1 MSFGLNSFIFP
12 DIFYIFA
19 LYYTNDAS
27 AMNLLE
33 LSEQEIIRRNSMAQ
47 LREMG
52 IEPYPAAEYATN
64 AFSKEIK
71 ENFKD
76 DAEPREVSIAG
87 RIMSRRIMGK
97 ASFIELQDSVG
108 RIQVYISR
116 DDICPDEN
124 KDLYTVV
131 FKKLLDIGD
140 IIGVKGYV
148 FRTQMGEISV
158 HARELTVLSKSLRPL
173 PIVKY
178 KDGVAY
184 DGFNDP
190 ELRYRQRYVDLIVN
204 DGVKDIFLKRAKV
217 VKTMRRVL
225 DDAGYTEVET
235 PTLQSIPG
243 GASAR
248 PFITH
253 FNALDIDMYM
263 RIATELYLK
272 RLIVGGFEGVYEIGK
287 NFRNE
292 GMDRNHNPEFTC
304 MELYVQY
311 KDYNWM
317 MSFTEKLL
325 EEICIAVNG
334 SSETVVDG
342 KTISFKAPY
351 RRLPILEA
359 IKEKTGYDLE
369 GMDEAQIR
377 EVCKKLN
384 MEIDDTMGKGKL
396 IDEIFGEFCEGTFI
410 QPTFII
416 DYPVEMSPL
425 TKMHRSKP
433 GLTERF
439 ELMVNGKELA
449 NAYSELNDPID
460 QEARFKEQM
469 RLADKG
475 DDEAMII
482 DQDFMRALEYGM
494 PPTSGIGIGIDRLVM
509 LMTGQTTIQEV
520 LFFPQM
526 RPEKTA
532 KKDAVEKY
540 TAIGIDKNWV
550 PALQKAGYITID
562 TLKEANL
569 NKVRQELCELNKKY
583 KLELANPSAEQVAE
597 WIANAAK

>member
-1 MSFGLNSFIFP
+1 
-12 DIFYIFA
+12 
-19 LYYTNDAS
+19 
-27 AMNLLE
+27 MNILE
-33 LSEQEIIRRNSMAQ
+33 LSEQEIGRRESLQ
-47 LREMG
+47 ELRNMG
-52 IEPYPAAEYATN
+52 IDPYPAAEYPTN
-64 AFSKEIK
+64 AFSTDIRD
-71 ENFKD
+71 NFHD
-76 DAEPREVSIAG
+76 EDEPRQVSIAG
-87 RIMSRRIMGK
+87 RMMSRRVMGK
-97 ASFIELQDSVG
+97 AAFAELQDSKG
-108 RIQVYISR
+108 RIQVYITR
-116 DDICPDEN
+116 DDLCPDEN
-124 KDLYTVV
+124 KDLYNVV

-140 IIGVKGYV
+140 FIGVKGFV
-148 FRTQMGEISV
+148 FRTQTGEISV
-158 HARELTVLSKSLRPL
+158 HAQELTLLSKALKPL

-184 DGFNDP
+184 DKFDDP
-190 ELRYRQRYVDLIVN
+190 ELRYRQRYVDLVVN
-204 DGVKDIFLKRAKV
+204 DGVKETFLQRATVIRTLRK
-217 VKTMRRVL
+217 VL

-235 PTLQSIPG
+235 PTLQMIAG

-253 FNALDIDMYM
+253 FNALDQDMYM

-325 EEICIAVNG
+325 ETICIAVNG
-334 SSETVVDG
+334 KPEREIDG
-342 KTISFKAPY
+342 KIVSFKAPY

-359 IKEKTGYDLE
+359 IQEKTGFDCNGKTEEEIRAFCLSK
-369 GMDEAQIR
+369 GMDVDE
-377 EVCKKLN
+377 
-384 MEIDDTMGKGKL
+384 TMGKGKL
-396 IDEIFGEFCEGTFI
+396 IDELFGEFCEGTFI
-410 QPTFII
+410 QPTFIT

-460 QEARFKEQM
+460 QEERFVEQM
-469 RLADKG
+469 KLADKG

-482 DQDFMRALEYGM
+482 DQDFLRALQYGM

-509 LMTGQTTIQEV
+509 LMTGKTFIQEV

-526 RPEKTA
+526 KPEKKIPQSTPA
-532 KKDAVEKY
+532 EWA
-540 TAIGIDKNWV
+540 AIGVAEEWVPVLRKAGFNLVQNIASEKAQGLQQKIGDIVKKFKLDMQKPSVDDIQQWIDKV
-550 PALQKAGYITID
+550 TG
-562 TLKEANL
+562 
-569 NKVRQELCELNKKY
+569 
-583 KLELANPSAEQVAE
+583 
-597 WIANAAK
+597 

>member
-1 MSFGLNSFIFP
+1 
-12 DIFYIFA
+12 
-19 LYYTNDAS
+19 
-27 AMNLLE
+27 MNILE
-33 LSEQEIIRRNSMAQ
+33 LSEQEIVRRNSLNR

-52 IEPYPAAEYATN
+52 IDAYPAEEFVVDAWSEEVKAN
-64 AFSKEIK
+64 FS
-71 ENFKD
+71 D
-76 DAEPREVSIAG
+76 DEAEPRQVRMAG
-87 RIMSRRIMGK
+87 RVMSRRIMGK
-97 ASFIELQDSVG
+97 ASFMELQDSKG
-108 RIQVYISR
+108 RIQVYVNR
-116 DDICPDEN
+116 DELCPDED
-124 KDLYTVV
+124 KTLYNEV

-140 IIGVKGYV
+140 FVGVTGFV
-148 FRTQMGEISV
+148 FRTQTGEISI
-158 HARELTVLSKSLRPL
+158 HAKSLKLLSKSLKPL
-173 PIVKY
+173 PIVKQ
-178 KDGVAY
+178 KDGVTY
-184 DGFNDP
+184 DAFDDP

-204 DGVKDIFLKRAKV
+204 DGVKDTFLKRATI
-217 VKTMRRVL
+217 VKTLRSVL
-225 DDAGYTEVET
+225 DEAGYTEVET
-235 PTLQSIPG
+235 PTLQAIAG

-253 FNALDIDMYM
+253 FNALNIPMYM

-317 MSFTEKLL
+317 MSFTEQLL
-325 EEICIAVNG
+325 EKICMAVNG
-334 SSETVVDG
+334 STDVTIDG
-342 KTISFKAPY
+342 KTVSFKAPY
-351 RRLPILEA
+351 RRLPILDA
-359 IKEKTGYDLE
+359 IKEKTGYDLN
-369 GMDEAQIR
+369 GMSEDEIR
-377 EVCKKLN
+377 EVCKKLE

-410 QPTFII
+410 QPTFIT

-460 QEARFKEQM
+460 QEERFMEQM

-482 DQDFMRALEYGM
+482 DQDFLRALQYGM

-509 LMTGQTTIQEV
+509 LMTAHSYIQDV
-520 LFFPQM
+520 LLFPQM
-526 RPEKTA
+526 RPEKVA
-532 KKDAVEKY
+532 KRDKEDAYV
-540 TAIGIDKNWV
+540 ALGV
-550 PALQKAGYITID
+550 PAEWVAPIQKAGFLTV
-562 TLKEANL
+562 EAL
-569 NKVRQELCELNKKY
+569 GKLDRPGKLFQDLLDINKKY
-583 KLELANPSAEQVAE
+583 KLGLKVPVVDEVKAWVEAAAATLPAEPAE
-597 WIANAAK
+597 

>member
-1 MSFGLNSFIFP
+1 
-12 DIFYIFA
+12 
-19 LYYTNDAS
+19 
-27 AMNLLE
+27 MNILE
-33 LSEQEIIRRNSMAQ
+33 LSEQEIVRRQ
-47 LREMG
+47 CLQELRDMG
-52 IEPYPAAEYATN
+52 IDPYPAAEYPVN
-64 AFSKEIK
+64 AYSDDIK
-71 ENFKD
+71 ENFNEDEK
-76 DAEPREVSIAG
+76 RNVIIAG
-87 RIMSRRIMGK
+87 RLMSRRVMGK
-97 ASFIELQDSVG
+97 ASFAEIQDSKG
-108 RIQVYISR
+108 RIQIYITR
-116 DDICPDEN
+116 DDICPGEDKSMYN
-124 KDLYTVV
+124 NV
-131 FKKLLDIGD
+131 FKRLLDIGD
-140 IIGVKGYV
+140 FIGVEGFV
-148 FRTQMGEISV
+148 FKTQTGEISV
-158 HARELTVLSKSLRPL
+158 HAQNVKLLSKSLKPL

-184 DGFNDP
+184 DKFDDP

-204 DGVKDIFLKRAKV
+204 DGVKDTFIKRA
-217 VKTMRRVL
+217 TVL
-225 DDAGYTEVET
+225 RTLRNALDEAGYTEVET
-235 PTLQSIPG
+235 PTLQTIAG

-253 FNALDIDMYM
+253 FNALNTDMYM

-317 MSFTEKLL
+317 MSFTENLL
-325 EEICIAVNG
+325 EKICIAVNG
-334 SSETVVDG
+334 KPEQEIDG
-342 KTISFKAPY
+342 KVISFKAPY
-351 RRLPILEA
+351 RRLPILDA
-359 IKEKTGYDLE
+359 IKEKTGYDLN
-369 GMDEAQIR
+369 GMSEDEIR

-384 MEIDDTMGKGKL
+384 MEIDETMGKGKL

-460 QEARFKEQM
+460 QEERFKEQM

-482 DQDFMRALEYGM
+482 DQDFLRALQYGM

-509 LMTGQTTIQEV
+509 LMTGKTTIQEV

-526 RPEKTA
+526 RPEKTIPRSTVA
-532 KKDAVEKY
+532 EWAALGVPEE
-540 TAIGIDKNWV
+540 WV
-550 PALQKAGYITID
+550 PVFNKAGYNLTSDI
-562 TLKEANL
+562 KEVKAQKL
-569 NKVRQELCELNKKY
+569 QMDVCGVNKKY
-583 KLELANPSAEQVAE
+583 KLGYENPKVDEFQK
-597 WIANAAK
+597 WIDAANA

>member
-1 MSFGLNSFIFP
+1 MS
-12 DIFYIFA
+12 
-19 LYYTNDAS
+19 
-27 AMNLLE
+27 LLD
-33 LSEQEIIRRNSMAQ
+33 LSEQEILRRESLKE
-47 LREMG
+47 LRAMG
-52 IEPYPAAEYATN
+52 IEPYPAAEYVVTGYSTDLKN
-64 AFSKEIK
+64 
-71 ENFKD
+71 NFKD
-76 DAEPREVSIAG
+76 DAPQQEVSIAG
-87 RIMSRRIMGK
+87 RLMTRRVMGK
-97 ASFIELQDSVG
+97 ASFAEIQDSKG

-116 DDICPDEN
+116 DDLCPGEN
-124 KDLYTVV
+124 KDLYNNV
-131 FKKLLDIGD
+131 FKRLLDIGD
-140 IIGVKGYV
+140 FIGVKGYV

-158 HARELTVLSKSLRPL
+158 HVSELTVLSKSLKPL

-184 DGFNDP
+184 DKFDDP
-190 ELRYRQRYVDLIVN
+190 ELRYRQRYVDLVVN
-204 DGVKDIFLKRAKV
+204 EGIKSTFEKRA
-217 VKTMRRVL
+217 TIIRTLRNTL
-225 DDAGYTEVET
+225 DEAGYTEVET
-235 PTLQSIPG
+235 PTLQSIAG

-253 FNALDIDMYM
+253 FNALDQDMYM

-292 GMDRNHNPEFTC
+292 GMDRTHNPEFTC

-325 EEICIAVNG
+325 EKICIAVNG
-334 SSETVVDG
+334 STESKMGDNV
-342 KTISFKAPY
+342 ISFKAPF

-369 GMDEAQIR
+369 GKSEDEIR
-377 EVCKKLN
+377 EVCKALK

-410 QPTFII
+410 QPTFIT

-449 NAYSELNDPID
+449 NAYSELNDPLD
-460 QEARFKEQM
+460 QEERFKEQM

-482 DQDFMRALEYGM
+482 DQDFLRALQYGM

-520 LFFPQM
+520 LLFPQM
-526 RPEKTA
+526 KPEKKTP
-532 KKDAVEKY
+532 KDADAKFL
-540 TAIGIDKNWV
+540 ALGV
-550 PALQKAGYITID
+550 PADWIPLIQKAGYNMVADMKDVKPQKFHQDICG
-562 TLKEANL
+562 
-569 NKVRQELCELNKKY
+569 VNKKY
-583 KLELANPSAEQVAE
+583 KVGLDNPTVDQVTE
-597 WIANAAK
+597 WLGKIE

>member
-1 MSFGLNSFIFP
+1 
-12 DIFYIFA
+12 
-19 LYYTNDAS
+19 
-27 AMNLLE
+27 MNILE
-33 LSEQEIIRRNSMAQ
+33 LSEQEIVRRNSLNR

-52 IEPYPAAEYATN
+52 IDAYPAEEFVVDAWSEEVKAN
-64 AFSKEIK
+64 FS
-71 ENFKD
+71 D
-76 DAEPREVSIAG
+76 DEAEPRQVRMAG
-87 RIMSRRIMGK
+87 RVMSRRIMGK
-97 ASFIELQDSVG
+97 ASFMELQDSKG
-108 RIQVYISR
+108 RIQVYVNR
-116 DDICPDEN
+116 DELCPDED
-124 KDLYTVV
+124 KTLYNEV

-140 IIGVKGYV
+140 FVGVTGFV
-148 FRTQMGEISV
+148 FRTQTGEISI
-158 HARELTVLSKSLRPL
+158 HAKSLKLLSKSLKPL
-173 PIVKY
+173 PIVKQ
-178 KDGVAY
+178 KDGVTY
-184 DGFNDP
+184 DAFDDP

-204 DGVKDIFLKRAKV
+204 DGVKDTFLKRATI
-217 VKTMRRVL
+217 VKTLRSVL
-225 DDAGYTEVET
+225 DEAGYTEVET
-235 PTLQSIPG
+235 PTLQAIAG

-253 FNALDIDMYM
+253 FNALNIPMYM

-317 MSFTEKLL
+317 MCFTEQLL
-325 EEICIAVNG
+325 EKICVAVNG
-334 SSETVVDG
+334 TTDVTIDG
-342 KTISFKAPY
+342 KTVSFKAPY
-351 RRLPILEA
+351 RRLPILDA
-359 IKEKTGYDLE
+359 IKEKTGYDLN
-369 GMDEAQIR
+369 GMSEDEIR
-377 EVCKKLN
+377 EVCKKLE

-410 QPTFII
+410 QPTFIT

-460 QEARFKEQM
+460 QEERFMEQM

-482 DQDFMRALEYGM
+482 DQDFLRALQYGM

-509 LMTGQTTIQEV
+509 LMTAHSYIQDV
-520 LFFPQM
+520 LLFPQM
-526 RPEKTA
+526 RPEKVA
-532 KKDAVEKY
+532 KRDKEDAYV
-540 TAIGIDKNWV
+540 ALGV
-550 PALQKAGYITID
+550 PAEWVAPIQKAGFLTV
-562 TLKEANL
+562 EAL
-569 NKVRQELCELNKKY
+569 GKLDRPGKLFQDLLDINKKY
-583 KLELANPSAEQVAE
+583 KLGLKVPVVDEVKAWVEAAEATLPAE
-597 WIANAAK
+597 PAEPAE

>member
-1 MSFGLNSFIFP
+1 
-12 DIFYIFA
+12 
-19 LYYTNDAS
+19 
-27 AMNLLE
+27 MNVLE
-33 LSEQEIIRRNSMAQ
+33 LSEQEIVRRNSLAE
-47 LREMG
+47 LRKMG
-52 IEPYPAAEYATN
+52 IEPYPAEEYVVTGHT
-64 AFSKEIK
+64 KEIK

-76 DAEPREVSIAG
+76 DAEPREVRIAG

-97 ASFIELQDSVG
+97 ASFMELQDSEG

-116 DDICPDEN
+116 DDLCPGED
-124 KDLYTVV
+124 KDTYNIF

-140 IIGVKGYV
+140 IVGIEGFV
-148 FRTQMGEISV
+148 FRTQMGEITV
-158 HARELTVLSKSLRPL
+158 HAKNIKMLCKSLRPL
-173 PIVKY
+173 PIVKM
-178 KDGVAY
+178 KDGKAY
-184 DGFNDP
+184 DAFEDP

-204 DGVKDIFLKRAKV
+204 DGVKDIFLQRATV
-217 VKTMRRVL
+217 LRTLRSVL
-225 DDAGYTEVET
+225 DEAGYTEVET
-235 PTLQSIPG
+235 PTLQSIAG

-253 FNALDIDMYM
+253 FNALDVDMYM

-325 EEICIAVNG
+325 ETICIAVNG
-334 SSETVVDG
+334 KPEREIDG
-342 KTISFKAPY
+342 NIISFKAPY
-351 RRLPILEA
+351 RRLPILDA
-359 IKEKTGYDLE
+359 IKEKTGFDCNGKTE
-369 GMDEAQIR
+369 EEIRAFCKEKGMDVDE
-377 EVCKKLN
+377 
-384 MEIDDTMGKGKL
+384 TMGKGKL
-396 IDEIFGEFCEGTFI
+396 IDELFGEFCEGTFI
-410 QPTFII
+410 QPTFIT

-460 QEARFKEQM
+460 QEERFVEQM

-482 DQDFMRALEYGM
+482 DKDFLRALQYGM

-526 RPEKTA
+526 RPEKVV
-532 KKDAVEKY
+532 KRDQEDAY
-540 TAIGIDKNWV
+540 TTLDIPAEWV
-550 PALQKAGYITID
+550 APLQKAGYLTVD
-562 TLKEANL
+562 SLDGANPG
-569 NKVRQELCELNKKY
+569 KVHQEICGLNKKF
-583 KLELANPSAEQVAE
+583 KLGLTNPSVDNVAA
-597 WIANAAK
+597 WIDAVKK

>member
-1 MSFGLNSFIFP
+1 MQIENKINTK
-12 DIFYIFA
+12 Y
-19 LYYTNDAS
+19 
-27 AMNLLE
+27 MNILE
-33 LSEQEIIRRNSMAQ
+33 LSEQEIVRRNSLNR

-52 IEPYPAAEYATN
+52 IDAYPAEEFVVDAWSEEVKAN
-64 AFSKEIK
+64 FS
-71 ENFKD
+71 D
-76 DAEPREVSIAG
+76 DEAEPRQVRMAG
-87 RIMSRRIMGK
+87 RVMSRRIMGK
-97 ASFIELQDSVG
+97 ASFMELQDSKG
-108 RIQVYISR
+108 RIQVYVNR
-116 DDICPDEN
+116 DELCPDED
-124 KDLYTVV
+124 KTLYNEV

-140 IIGVKGYV
+140 FVGVTGFV
-148 FRTQMGEISV
+148 FRTQTGEISI
-158 HARELTVLSKSLRPL
+158 HAKSLKLLSKSLKPL
-173 PIVKY
+173 PIVKQ
-178 KDGVAY
+178 KDGVTY
-184 DGFNDP
+184 DAFDDP

-204 DGVKDIFLKRAKV
+204 DGVKDTFLKRATI
-217 VKTMRRVL
+217 VKTLRSVL
-225 DDAGYTEVET
+225 DEAGYTEVET
-235 PTLQSIPG
+235 PTLQAIAG

-253 FNALDIDMYM
+253 FNALNIPMYM

-317 MSFTEKLL
+317 MCFTEQLL
-325 EEICIAVNG
+325 EKICVAVNG
-334 SSETVVDG
+334 TTDVTIDG

-351 RRLPILEA
+351 RRLPILDA
-359 IKEKTGYDLE
+359 IKEKTGYDLN
-369 GMDEAQIR
+369 GMSEDEIR
-377 EVCKKLN
+377 EVCKKLE

-410 QPTFII
+410 QPTFIT

-460 QEARFKEQM
+460 QEERFMEQM

-482 DQDFMRALEYGM
+482 DQDFLRALQYGM

-509 LMTGQTTIQEV
+509 LMTAHSYIQDV
-520 LFFPQM
+520 LLFPQM
-526 RPEKTA
+526 RPEKVA
-532 KKDAVEKY
+532 KR
-540 TAIGIDKNWV
+540 DKEEAYVALGV
-550 PALQKAGYITID
+550 PAEWVAPIQKAGFLTV
-562 TLKEANL
+562 EAL
-569 NKVRQELCELNKKY
+569 GKLDRPGKLFQDLLDINKKY
-583 KLELANPSAEQVAE
+583 KLGLKVPVVDEVKAWVEAAAATLPAESAEPAE
-597 WIANAAK
+597 